1 MSHTAQKMKFFI
13 KELFSKCDQICW
25 KLFGFTEE
33 TIDLLKKS
41 LTENSIFYAVH
52 NAYLS
57 KTCSSESMRQED

>member
-1 MSHTAQKMKFFI
+1 MNETKSAGNYG
-13 KELFSKCDQICW
+13 
-25 KLFGFTEE
+25 FGFTEE